1 MYVQKGTDIIA
12 CIYENSTNM
21 LPFVHENHTDIIA
34 CIYEN
39 SVNMLSFIQEESTD
53 IFACIHE
60 NSVNMLPFV
69 QENSNYIIAC
79 IYEDSTDNLTGIP
92 DSTTKP
98 PATTRVIAGGNMFC
112 GTIILKAFLRFNH
125 KHYAYNLLNRS
136 LIFLLSLSTCNATFA

>member
-1 MYVQKGTDIIA
+1 MYFQKCTDIFACIYENSVNMLLFIQENHTDIIA

-21 LPFVHENHTDIIA
+21 LPFVQENHTDIIA

-39 SVNMLSFIQEESTD
+39 STNMLPFIQENHTD
-53 IFACIHE
+53 IFACIYE
-60 NSVNMLPFV
+60 N
-69 QENSNYIIAC
+69 
-79 IYEDSTDNLTGIP
+79 STDNLAGIP
-92 DSTTKP
+92 ESTTKP